1 MHNFFYFID
10 NEKYYYM
17 LTTDKEPVLS
27 GYRMLNVMIT
37 VQTYL
42 VVLILGRTTAVV
54 MAVMLASNVVSYT
67 LCLALLC

>member
-1 MHNFFYFID
+1 MV
-10 NEKYYYM
+10 
-17 LTTDKEPVLS
+17 TTDKEPVQS

-42 VVLILGRTTAVV
+42 VLLILGRTKAVV
-54 MAVMLASNVVSYT
+54 IAVMLASNVVSYT

>member
-1 MHNFFYFID
+1 MHTFFYVID

-17 LTTDKEPVLS
+17 VTTDKEPVQS

-42 VVLILGRTTAVV
+42 VVLILGRTKAVV
-54 MAVMLASNVVSYT
+54 IAVMLVSNVVSYT

>member
-1 MHNFFYFID
+1 MV
-10 NEKYYYM
+10 
-17 LTTDKEPVLS
+17 TTDKEPVQS

-42 VVLILGRTTAVV
+42 VVLILRRTKAVV
-54 MAVMLASNVVSYT
+54 IAVMLTSNVVSYT

>member
-1 MHNFFYFID
+1 MV
-10 NEKYYYM
+10 
-17 LTTDKEPVLS
+17 TTDKEPVQS

-42 VVLILGRTTAVV
+42 VLLILGRMKAVV
-54 MAVMLASNVVSYT
+54 IAVMLASNVVSYT